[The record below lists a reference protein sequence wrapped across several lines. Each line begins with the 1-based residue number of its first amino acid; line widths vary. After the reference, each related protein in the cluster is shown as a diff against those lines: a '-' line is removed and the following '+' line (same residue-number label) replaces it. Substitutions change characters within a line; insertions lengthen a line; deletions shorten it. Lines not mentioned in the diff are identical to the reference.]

1 MYISQEFLVQCTGSL
16 IKTVLKVIESL
27 IEKLKLFWNSESKMI
42 KLILSTGGAIFLFN
56 NAILH
61 LKLLPAGHSK
71 QISLVLTNIANF
83 FLFLKKITKLLL
95 GNEGYIRQ
103 E

>member
-1 MYISQEFLVQCTGSL
+1 MHISQEFLVQCTGSL

-83 FLFLKKITKLLL
+83 FLCLKKDNKIVAW
-95 GNEGYIRQ
+95 E
-103 E
+103 